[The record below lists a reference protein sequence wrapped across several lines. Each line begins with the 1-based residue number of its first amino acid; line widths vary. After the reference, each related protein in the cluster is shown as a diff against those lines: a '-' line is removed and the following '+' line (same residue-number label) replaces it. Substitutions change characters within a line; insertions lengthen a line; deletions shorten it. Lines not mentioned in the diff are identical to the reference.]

1 MAKTVVCCPKC
12 KTPQQVTRPDSDHVF
27 WSIEE
32 QAETEERVDSVEQ
45 IMNCKNS
52 DATKNSISTGITSNI
67 AFVTS

>member
-27 WSIEE
+27 WSIERP
-32 QAETEERVDSVEQ
+32 AETEERVDSVEQ

-52 DATKNSISTGITSNI
+52 GCNEKFNI
-67 AFVTS
+67 YWYNK